1 MVRWQSD
8 NALDCKPGLGRFNS
22 YPDLHNAQMAELVD
36 APVLEA
42 GIERCAS
49 SSLALGTIC

>member
-1 MVRWQSD
+1 M
-8 NALDCKPGLGRFNS
+8 
-22 YPDLHNAQMAELVD
+22 NAQVAELVD

-49 SSLALGTIC
+49 SSLALGTKFCGKESKRRMDKLLASQQPDTSPATF

>member
-1 MVRWQSD
+1 
-8 NALDCKPGLGRFNS
+8 
-22 YPDLHNAQMAELVD
+22 MAELVD

-49 SSLALGTIC
+49 SSLALGTKFKGGYHAQCIFSQ

>member
-1 MVRWQSD
+1 
-8 NALDCKPGLGRFNS
+8 
-22 YPDLHNAQMAELVD
+22 MAELVD

-49 SSLALGTIC
+49 SSLALGTKFLLAHSEMVSQQILILLS